1 MRSTSLAA
9 LALAVALVL
18 PVSAGGATTVKAPPS
33 GSTYSEKVPYRIVM
47 EIEGRSVSVVAFS
60 FPCPKGGDGVTGRTT
75 LNDFR
80 LKRTTK
86 GYRFNA
92 DAHGLVTYSDEQG
105 DENATTHI
113 SGRFALDAKTV
124 RGHLRV
130 KSKRCGDTGYLKW
143 SARRRSAG

>member
-1 MRSTSLAA
+1 MVRFLTA
-9 LALAVALVL
+9 LALAAALAVPVA
-18 PVSAGGATTVKAPPS
+18 AGGATTVKAPKS
-33 GSTYSEKVPYRIVM
+33 GSTYASKAPYNLTLQVR
-47 EIEGRSVSVVAFS
+47 GRSVEIVSFS
-60 FPCPKGGDGVTGRTT
+60 FPCGDVTGRTS

-80 LKRTTK
+80 LKRTPK

-113 SGRFALDAKTV
+113 SGRFDLDAKKV

-130 KSKRCGDTGYLKW
+130 KSKRCGDTGNLGWVATRQKA
-143 SARRRSAG
+143 SS